1 MRNCAGNFEAHIAR
15 PFEEAASNPTV
26 GLSDRFVGALID
38 ELRKKHL
45 RWGVESLLVS
55 THHNF

>member
-1 MRNCAGNFEAHIAR
+1 MRNCAGNLEAHIAR

-45 RWGVESLLVS
+45 R
-55 THHNF
+55 